1 MIAAESKID
10 LEMRDGLSI
19 SAKTKQAFAKLGN
32 QGIIPLSKGHTCS
45 ECTQPY
51 RETSDVHLNID
62 PATVVGMNE
71 RRNVPPLIQE
81 EENSED
87 EIIKK
92 TSLHLML

>member
-32 QGIIPLSKGHTCS
+32 QGIIPLAKGHTCS

-51 RETSDVHLNID
+51 RETSDVHL
-62 PATVVGMNE
+62 
-71 RRNVPPLIQE
+71 RNLRCA
-81 EENSED
+81 S
-87 EIIKK
+87 KY
-92 TSLHLML
+92 